1 MEKASDGQ
9 DGPTN
14 DVEFSIRF
22 TTFHRSLQHLYIP
35 SLHSQLYNGVTA
47 DIEDVLF
54 GTKNPDGYLYIVPRR
69 RLPSLKS
76 DLLMHLI
83 ICEIFHKGLEI
94 IVPLHML
101 NNSRSDQRVYLIL
114 DYCQVRTVPPNR
126 TQIWYHH
133 HQPTNHPSIHPSVTS
148 PVPQFPFALQIF
160 SCLHAYLHL
169 SSTLDLCLLLPR
181 KCFKKPSSLK
191 TIKSSPQSLGAE
203 AK

>member
-133 HQPTNHPSIHPSVTS
+133 HQPTNHPSIHPS
-148 PVPQFPFALQIF
+148 IRHF
-160 SCLHAYLHL
+160 SCP
-169 SSTLDLCLLLPR
+169 SIPIRPSNLLVPARIFTPIIHTRPLPSPS
-181 KCFKKPSSLK
+181 KKK
-191 TIKSSPQSLGAE
+191 F
-203 AK
+203 